1 MTAEEFEQRVV
12 AWAQGRDD
20 VTALILA
27 GSRAQIGA
35 KTDDWAD
42 WDFHLITPAPSR
54 FRSTAWLEGIAPN
67 WCAHAAIT
75 PRGVWK
81 VSAVFAGGWEVD
93 FIPLAGWQMRLVYW
107 AMRRPKWHRFMP
119 AKLHRGIH
127 ETRAFMLG
135 NGWRMLK
142 GGPKWSERLDA
153 LSVEWPVPGMTAV
166 RFQEL
171 QAEFWPRAVWLMK
184 KIARGENRSAVLW
197 LAKLNLEVV
206 YPLLQE
212 EARLQGRVPRPEAR
226 KAEQWLNDKRLA
238 QTDFAAVPE
247 PQQLADSL
255 LGLMDLFK
263 DVSRSVAAHLNYLQY
278 DATKVETWLRRQL
291 AKLAAG

>member
-1 MTAEEFEQRVV
+1 MTAEEFEHRVATWV
-12 AWAQGRDD
+12 QGRAD
-20 VTALILA
+20 VSALILA
-27 GSRAQIGA
+27 GSRSQKTAT
-35 KTDDWAD
+35 TDDWAD
-42 WDFHLITPAPSR
+42 WDFHLITPDPSR
-54 FRSTAWLEGIAPN
+54 FRSTAWLDEIAPC
-67 WCAHAAIT
+67 WCAHAAVT

-81 VSAVFAGGWEVD
+81 VSAVFAEGWEVD
-93 FIPLAGWQMRLVYW
+93 FVPLAEWQMKLVYW
-107 AMRRPKWHRFMP
+107 VMRRPKWHRFMP
-119 AKLHRGIH
+119 TKLRHGIH

-135 NGWRMLK
+135 NGWRLLK
-142 GGPKWSERLDA
+142 GGSEWTERLSA

-212 EARLQGRVPRPEAR
+212 EARLQGRVSRPEAR
-226 KAEQWLNDKRLA
+226 KAEQWLDDNRLA
-238 QTDFAAVPE
+238 QTNFAVVPE
-247 PQQLADSL
+247 SRQLAGSL

-263 DVSRSVAAHLNYLQY
+263 DVSRSVATRLNYRLS
-278 DATKVETWLRRQL
+278 DTSELEEWLKGEL
-291 AKLAAG
+291 AKRQVG